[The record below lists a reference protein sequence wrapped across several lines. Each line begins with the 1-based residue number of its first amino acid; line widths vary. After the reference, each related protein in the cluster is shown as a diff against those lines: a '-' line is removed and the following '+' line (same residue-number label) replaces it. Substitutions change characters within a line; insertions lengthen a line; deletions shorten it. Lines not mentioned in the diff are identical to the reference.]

1 MPHDSEKGR
10 TDSVSR
16 TISAS
21 PEKIYSA
28 FSDGETYMKWLPP
41 PNMTGR
47 ALEYE
52 FEPGGR
58 YRIELRYR
66 DGGAGKTT
74 SDSDISM
81 GRFVE
86 LSPGRRI
93 RQTVEFESDDEAL
106 ARGMTMT
113 MTWTFEPRQQG
124 TEVRVTAEGVP
135 RAIRREDHLE
145 GLTASLDNLGR
156 FVERST

>member
-1 MPHDSEKGR
+1 MPHDSAKGR
-10 TDSVSR
+10 TDTVSKL
-16 TISAS
+16 ISAS
-21 PEKIYSA
+21 PEEIYSA
-28 FSDGETYMKWLPP
+28 FSSGETYIKWLPP

-74 SDSDISM
+74 SDSDISR

-93 RQTVEFESDDEAL
+93 RQTVEFESDVEAL
-106 ARGMTMT
+106 AGEMM

-124 TEVRVTAEGVP
+124 TEVSVTAEGVP
-135 RAIRREDHLE
+135 RAIIREDHIK
-145 GLTASLDNLGR
+145 GLIASLENLGR
-156 FVERST
+156 FVERSTSV

>member
-16 TISAS
+16 TILAS
-21 PEKIYSA
+21 PEEIYSA

-74 SDSDISM
+74 SDSDISK
-81 GRFVE
+81 GRFIE

-93 RQTVEFESDDEAL
+93 RQTVEFESDDEVL

-113 MTWTFEPRQQG
+113 WTFELRQQG

-135 RAIRREDHLE
+135 RAISREDHLK